1 MRLRGALL
9 LLLTLLT
16 LGCSRDTL
24 DKEEWQRMS
33 HADRVLYVKSLI
45 GAEKAKDAKGGE
57 GKTFDRPA
65 EDYVTEI
72 DRAYARGDAREADQI
87 FAELGR

>member
-1 MRLRGALL
+1 MRVAL
-9 LLLTLLT
+9 LLLTLVLA
-16 LGCSRDTL
+16 GCSRDTL
-24 DKEEWQRMS
+24 DRNEWQRMP
-33 HADRVLYVKSLI
+33 HADRVLYVKSLL
-45 GAEKAKDAKGGE
+45 GAEKAKDAKGGT

-72 DRAYARGDAREADQI
+72 DQAYARGDKREADEI

>member
-1 MRLRGALL
+1 MRAAWLL
-9 LLLTLLT
+9 STLIV

-24 DKEEWQRMS
+24 DRNEWQRMS
-33 HADRVLYVKSLI
+33 HGDRVLYVKSLI
-45 GAEKAKDAKGGE
+45 GAEKAKDAKGGA

-72 DRAYARGDAREADQI
+72 DQAYARGDAREADDI